1 MPSSLRRARPIACT
15 VGALLLGCSA
25 SSPAPASAAAAATPF
40 QTFADRYFSALYV
53 TAPTQG
59 TAAGLHQ
66 YDARLEELSAGA
78 FRDRAD
84 TLHRQLARLDSLRHG
99 TLSADDRIDAA
110 MIDGAIR
117 SELLEIETIQSWR
130 HNPMLYVG
138 LPGSAIDGLM
148 KRNFAPPA
156 ERLRSATARL
166 RRVPAVLEEM
176 RANIVDPPKEF
187 TDLAVRMA
195 SGSVG
200 FFREAVASWGR
211 DAAGGD
217 AVLLREFVAAN
228 DSAAAAMQSAA
239 EWLRADLL
247 PRSKG
252 RYAIGA
258 EVFAAKL
265 RYEEMID
272 LPLDTLLAI
281 GEANLKKDYDAAV
294 AVAREIDS
302 SKTPAQVMATLA
314 DQHPTAAD
322 LIPFVRSSL
331 ESARQF
337 LIDRHIVTVPSEVR
351 PIVMETPP
359 YARSGGFASMD
370 TPGAYESKAT
380 EAFYYVTPPEKDWD
394 AKHVEEHLRLFN
406 RPVTALITVH
416 EAFPGHFLQF
426 IYAKR
431 FPTKTRKLLGAASNA
446 EGWAHYGEQMMID
459 EGFGGGDPKLRLA
472 QLSEALVRDCRYVV
486 GIRLHTRN
494 MSVED
499 GAKCFTEKA
508 FQEPANAYEE
518 ARRGAYDP
526 TYLYYTVGKLEI
538 FKLRE
543 DYRRA
548 KGSAYTLQ
556 GFHDAFVQQGPLPL
570 KLMREVLLPGD
581 RRPTL

>member
-25 SSPAPASAAAAATPF
+25 SSPAPAAAAATPF
-40 QTFADRYFSALYV
+40 QTFADRYFSALYW
-53 TAPTQG
+53 TAPTRG
-59 TAAGLHQ
+59 TAAGFHQ

-130 HNPMLYVG
+130 HNPMLYVS

-166 RRVPAVLEEM
+166 LRVPAVLEAM

-294 AVAREIDS
+294 VVAREIDS

-431 FPTKTRKLLGAASNA
+431 FPTKTRKLLGAASNS

-518 ARRGAYDP
+518 ARRGAYNP

>member
-40 QTFADRYFSALYV
+40 QTFADRYFSALYL
-53 TAPTQG
+53 TEPTQG
-59 TAAGLHQ
+59 TAAGFHQ
-66 YDARLEELSAGA
+66 YDAPLEELSAGA

-138 LPGSAIDGLM
+138 LPGSAIDGLL

-156 ERLRSATARL
+156 ERLRSATVRL
-166 RRVPAVLEEM
+166 RRVPAVLEAM

-258 EVFAAKL
+258 EVFVAKL

-302 SKTPAQVMATLA
+302 SRTPAQVMASLA

-322 LIPFVRSSL
+322 LIPFGRSSL

-359 YARSGGFASMD
+359 YARSRGFASMD
-370 TPGAYESKAT
+370 WPGAYESKAT

-406 RPVTALITVH
+406 RPVTALITIH

-446 EGWAHYGEQMMID
+446 EGWAPRRLQSDLSVLYRRQAGDLQA
-459 EGFGGGDPKLRLA
+459 EGGLPPRQGQHVHAARLSRCVRAPGPAPA
-472 QLSEALVRDCRYVV
+472 QADAR
-486 GIRLHTRN
+486 G
-494 MSVED
+494 
-499 GAKCFTEKA
+499 
-508 FQEPANAYEE
+508 PA
-518 ARRGAYDP
+518 ARRPA
-526 TYLYYTVGKLEI
+526 
-538 FKLRE
+538 
-543 DYRRA
+543 
-548 KGSAYTLQ
+548 S
-556 GFHDAFVQQGPLPL
+556 DAVAS
-570 KLMREVLLPGD
+570 
-581 RRPTL
+581 